1 MCNHPLDAQAR
12 GSMCSTCWL
21 AYVRSFYD
29 SPEDVQRIR
38 KGLTTMEGISMWYLP
53 SDAVLVARDEEVTQ
67 LSLF

>member
-53 SDAVLVARDEEVTQ
+53 SDAVLVLIVGGIDEKT
-67 LSLF
+67 